1 MPSARLPSSG
11 FGMSGGEVVVETFD
25 SRVLKGN
32 ALGDPTKRD
41 VAIYLP
47 PKYDPTKRYP
57 AAYGI
62 VGYTGTGKMLLG
74 VDPLGEDLTSKLD
87 RLIRTAKMGPMIV
100 PLVDCFTR
108 VGGNQYINSSATG
121 RYDDY
126 LRTEIVPFV
135 ESKYRVSRRGIW
147 GKSSGGYGS
156 IVHGMLHPD
165 TWSALADHSGDALFE
180 FCYVM
185 DFPKALAAFRR
196 RGGPAKWLR
205 WYWREPN
212 RRREEMYP
220 ILNTIGMAA
229 HYSPNPRSKEMG
241 IDFPFDLETGEWR
254 PDVWERWRAWDPV
267 NMVDRY
273 APRLRRLRLVYIDCG
288 TQDQFNLIWGA
299 RTLHRKL
306 LDRRIR
312 HVYQE
317 FEDTH
322 SDIDY
327 RYDVSLPLIW
337 KALKA

>member
-1 MPSARLPSSG
+1 
-11 FGMSGGEVVVETFD
+11 
-25 SRVLKGN
+25 
-32 ALGDPTKRD
+32 
-41 VAIYLP
+41 
-47 PKYDPTKRYP
+47 
-57 AAYGI
+57 
-62 VGYTGTGKMLLG
+62 
-74 VDPLGEDLTSKLD
+74 
-87 RLIRTAKMGPMIV
+87 
-100 PLVDCFTR
+100 
-108 VGGNQYINSSATG
+108 NSSATG

-126 LRTEIVPFV
+126 LRKEIVPFV

-205 WYWREPN
+205 WYWQEPN
-212 RRREEMYP
+212 RRREEMAP
-220 ILNTIGMAA
+220 VLNTIGMAA

-273 APRLRRLRLVYIDCG
+273 GPPCSPDPTPASAPRRRDATPRSRGRTESRFPFPCSADSANSAPPCRSCSGPGPSPLAAGSAPASTSGAISRGLRAAETPRGLSG
-288 TQDQFNLIWGA
+288 N
-299 RTLHRKL
+299 
-306 LDRRIR
+306 
-312 HVYQE
+312 
-317 FEDTH
+317 
-322 SDIDY
+322 
-327 RYDVSLPLIW
+327 P
-337 KALKA
+337 